1 MEQATFRVTWPGFS
15 SASAT
20 SSAYARYVKS
30 SISVGVHLASQSS
43 SINRR
48 MPSRWMSQHAC
59 IRICEHANHEVSN
72 PIPYLYLACS
82 IDCRPQAPSPHTAS
96 SPPLPVSAI
105 LAPLYLA
112 DCLYI
117 KHRSTL
123 RDSAPLPIPRPR
135 EIVGIPQICQLP
147 MC

>member
-1 MEQATFRVTWPGFS
+1 MEQATFCMTWSGFS

-20 SSAYARYVKS
+20 SSAYARYV
-30 SISVGVHLASQSS
+30 GVHLASQSS
-43 SINRR
+43 SINR
-48 MPSRWMSQHAC
+48 SRWMSQHAC
-59 IRICEHANHEVSN
+59 IRFCELTNYEVSN

-82 IDCRPQAPSPHTAS
+82 IDCRPQAPSPHTAN

-123 RDSAPLPIPRPR
+123 RDSAPLSIPRPR